1 MTNSEDLAHHDLLY
15 YLYVPQPPG
24 IPNSTYIFVYLILSL
39 VLKWFGIA
47 FSTCPFPCKNPIPII
62 DSFVALRDFL
72 CNHPSC
78 ETIVWQIEGKSIL
91 QLVVSLSSCTYCI
104 VHGLS
109 QVMHQNWG
117 WAFEWR
123 RCFTGLIRC
132 SPQMRRYL
140 PGTKSTFIVTSPILC
155 QGQLNG
161 GESCIMLES
170 RHS

>member
-1 MTNSEDLAHHDLLY
+1 MIY
-15 YLYVPQPPG
+15 
-24 IPNSTYIFVYLILSL
+24 STTFVYHNHQGSQTLRTFACVFDLITSAEMVWDWLQYMP
-39 VLKWFGIA
+39 I
-47 FSTCPFPCKNPIPII
+47 PCKNPIPIF
-62 DSFVALRDFL
+62 DSFVVLRDLL

-91 QLVVSLSSCTYCI
+91 QLVVSLSSCTYRI
-104 VHGLS
+104 VHGHS
-109 QVMHQNWG
+109 QVMLQNWG

-140 PGTKSTFIVTSPILC
+140 PGIKLTFIVISPMLC